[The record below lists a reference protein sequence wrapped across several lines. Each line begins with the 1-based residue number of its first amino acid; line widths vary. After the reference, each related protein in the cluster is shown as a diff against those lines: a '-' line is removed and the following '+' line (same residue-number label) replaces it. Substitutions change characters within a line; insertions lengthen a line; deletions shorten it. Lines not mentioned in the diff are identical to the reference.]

1 MASAS
6 ATSAESRFGRR
17 TRRPRRPRL
26 EACRTR
32 SPDALERRRDAG
44 PPSHRLPCCSRSSCW
59 WEREPAWRSYGTSDG
74 CHRRCAPARGS
85 RGSRLSGPR
94 TRSLRKSPPRKR
106 PRRCPRNPKGQRRRQ
121 PRPRRRSPRRRPSPR
136 RPLRPHRG
144 KLSSRRRRLPSRRS
158 PCPNRLR
165 PESRSFPTRRRRRRL
180 VRRAPSLPRAS
191 LRPGRGSSAF
201 EPIPDLRRPRP
212 ARAWSRSFPSPRGP
226 GRAGSS
232 CGNPWAEGC

>member
-6 ATSAESRFGRR
+6 ATSAESRFGRM
-17 TRRPRRPRL
+17 TRRRRGPRL
-26 EACRTR
+26 ESCRTR

-44 PPSHRLPCCSRSSCW
+44 PRSHRLPCCSRSSCW
-59 WEREPAWRSYGTSDG
+59 WAREPAWRSSGTSDG
-74 CHRRCAPARGS
+74 CHRRSAPARGS
-85 RGSRLSGPR
+85 RGSRLSSPR
-94 TRSLRKSPPRKR
+94 TRSLRKSLRRRR
-106 PRRCPRNPKGQRRRQ
+106 PRRRPNPKGQRRRE
-121 PRPRRRSPRRRPSPR
+121 PRPRRRSPRLRPSQRRPP
-136 RPLRPHRG
+136 RPHRG
-144 KLSSRRRRLPSRRS
+144 KLPSRRRRLPSLRS

-165 PESRSFPTRRRRRRL
+165 PESRPFPTGRRRRRL
-180 VRRAPSLPRAS
+180 RRAPSLPRAS